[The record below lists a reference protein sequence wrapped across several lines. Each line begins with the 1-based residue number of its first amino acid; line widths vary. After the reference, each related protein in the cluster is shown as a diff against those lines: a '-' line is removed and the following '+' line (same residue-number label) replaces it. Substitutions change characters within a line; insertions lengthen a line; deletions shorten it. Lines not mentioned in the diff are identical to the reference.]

1 MSLTVTNVE
10 LELLDER
17 DYTLPP
23 CLTFESSTFCFT
35 PEQGSLD
42 WYKLAN
48 AIKRNIPCTLD
59 WSPSNGSCSINV
71 QDGYV
76 TFTVAKYG
84 DGRGGHLS
92 MKLPYDACIDA
103 FQTANHI
110 TTAWLSN
117 QHL

>member
-1 MSLTVTNVE
+1 MSLTVTNIE
-10 LELLDER
+10 SELLDER

-42 WYKLAN
+42 WYKLAK
-48 AIKRNIPCTLD
+48 AITYNIPYTLD
-59 WSPSNGSCSINV
+59 WSPSNGSCSIHV

-76 TFTVAKYG
+76 TFTVAKRG
-84 DGRGGHLS
+84 DGCGGSLT
-92 MKLPYDACIDA
+92 MKLPYEECIGAFDA
-103 FQTANHI
+103 ANHI